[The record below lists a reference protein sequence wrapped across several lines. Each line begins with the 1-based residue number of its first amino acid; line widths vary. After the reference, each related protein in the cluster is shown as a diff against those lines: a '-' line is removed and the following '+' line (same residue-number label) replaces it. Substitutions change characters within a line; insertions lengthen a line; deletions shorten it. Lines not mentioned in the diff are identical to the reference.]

1 MTSDAN
7 EPEDRTARDAAQRRS
22 NPPTYTV
29 YVIRLQQ
36 RAEHERA
43 LQRENPDYVPG
54 KPVVYVGSTAK
65 TPEERFRQHLTGRR
79 HWNRFV
85 RRYGHRLFYW
95 AMRDVPTFATRA
107 EAEAA
112 EAALAQR
119 LRARSW
125 MVWQN

>member
-7 EPEDRTARDAAQRRS
+7 EREGRGASGAAGRTPH
-22 NPPTYTV
+22 PPVYTV

-43 LQRENPDYVPG
+43 LQRKNPNYVPG
-54 KPVVYVGSTAK
+54 KPVVYVGSTGK

-112 EAALAQR
+112 EAALAER